1 MKKIISVAL
10 TSFLAAAV
18 SAQQGTPVATSSP
31 APTVSSTTPATTADV
46 EGLRQQVQSLT
57 ETVKALQQ
65 QVKDQQAALEKANL
79 TGESGLPEN
88 PEPSPI
94 AGAKESPAPAGT
106 AAPQFP
112 TEDTSVV
119 SSTASAPSPG
129 PGAAG
134 ALTSE
139 AFPTTDTS
147 VVTSAPETISST
159 GAGASLTQPITI
171 GGGKAYMN
179 ISLDSVF
186 ALAYS
191 SAANLN
197 DIEVGDH
204 DPQQRGFNARNT
216 ELAFDGA
223 VDPYFQGFA
232 NIVFLLDNDNQTE
245 VELEEAFLQTSSL
258 PYNLQLKAG
267 QFFADFGRLNPT
279 HPHTWDF
286 ADSPLVNGLFL
297 GPDGLRGVGAQA
309 SWTLPV
315 PWYSQLVFASQ
326 NGRGETG
333 FSFRNPGDNGMF
345 FDRVTTDRE
354 ARGLQDF
361 VWIPRFENS
370 FNLSDTQTVLAG
382 VSGAF
387 GSNETGANSRTQIYG
402 ADLLYKWKSSHAEGG
417 FPFVKWQTEVMC
429 RRFQAGHGADDSF
442 PVAET
447 FHDWGLYSQVLWGFK
462 KGWVVGVRGDY
473 VHMQDSM
480 YTDDL
485 DRQSRWRLSADLT
498 WYPTEFSKI
507 RLQYNQDFLEEN
519 FFLSPREV
527 ESVFLQWEFILGA
540 HGAHKF

>member
-1 MKKIISVAL
+1 MKKFILI
-10 TSFLAAAV
+10 TLAIFPVTAV
-18 SAQQGTPVATSSP
+18 FAQKTAPASTSSP
-31 APTVSSTTPATTADV
+31 APTVLNATPATTADV
-46 EGLRQQVQSLT
+46 EALRQQVESLT

-79 TGESGLPEN
+79 TGESGLPQN

-94 AGAKESPAPAGT
+94 AGAESSPAPAAS
-106 AAPQFP
+106 AAARFP

-119 SSTASAPSPG
+119 SSTTAPAASGTPAPG
-129 PGAAG
+129 G
-134 ALTSE
+134 
-139 AFPTTDTS
+139 FPTTDTS

-171 GGGKAYMN
+171 GGGRNYMN
-179 ISLDSVF
+179 ISLDGLF

-191 SAANLN
+191 SARDLH

-204 DPQQRGFNARNT
+204 DPQQRGFNARNI

-223 VDPYFQGFA
+223 VDPYFEGFA
-232 NIVFLLDNDNQTE
+232 NIVFKLDNDNETE
-245 VELEEAFLQTSSL
+245 VEVEEAFMQTTSL
-258 PYNLQLKAG
+258 PFNLQLKGG
-267 QFFADFGRLNPT
+267 QFFAAFGRLNPT

-286 ADSPLVNGLFL
+286 VDTPLVNGLFL
-297 GPDGLRGVGAQA
+297 GPDGLRGVGAQT
-309 SWTLPV
+309 SWTLPL
-315 PWYSQLVFASQ
+315 PWYSQLIFASQ
-326 NGRGETG
+326 NGRGSTG
-333 FSFRNPGDNGMF
+333 FSFRNPGDDGMF

-417 FPFVKWQTEVMC
+417 FPFVKWQTEFMY
-429 RRFQAGHGADDSF
+429 RRYQAGRGADDSF

-462 KGWVVGVRGDY
+462 KGWVAGIRGDY
-473 VHMQDSM
+473 VDMQDSKF
-480 YTDDL
+480 TDDL
-485 DRQSRWRLSADLT
+485 DRQSRWRLSANLT

-507 RLQYNQDFLEEN
+507 RLQYNQDFLEQN
-519 FFLSPREV
+519 FFLSAREV

>member
-1 MKKIISVAL
+1 MNKIILVTLSVFPL
-10 TSFLAAAV
+10 TAV
-18 SAQQGTPVATSSP
+18 FAQQATPVSSSSP
-31 APTVSSTTPATTADV
+31 APTVSSSTPATAADV
-46 EGLRQQVQSLT
+46 EALRQQVQSLT
-57 ETVKALQQ
+57 DTVKALQQ
-65 QVKDQQAALEKANL
+65 QVEDQQAALEKANL
-79 TGESGLPEN
+79 TGESGLPQN

-94 AGAKESPAPAGT
+94 AGAESPAPSGSAQQG
-106 AAPQFP
+106 FP

-119 SSTASAPSPG
+119 SSTTAPAVSGTPSLG
-129 PGAAG
+129 G
-134 ALTSE
+134 
-139 AFPTTDTS
+139 FPTTDTS

-179 ISLDSVF
+179 ISLDGLF

-191 SAANLN
+191 SAADLN
-197 DIEVGDH
+197 NIEVGDH
-204 DPQQRGFNARNT
+204 DPQQRGFNARNV

-223 VDPYFQGFA
+223 VDPYFEGFA
-232 NIVFLLDNDNQTE
+232 NIVFKLDNDNETQVE
-245 VELEEAFLQTSSL
+245 VEEAFMQTTSL
-258 PYNLQLKAG
+258 PFNLQLKGG
-267 QFFADFGRLNPT
+267 QFFAAFV
-279 HPHTWDF
+279 
-286 ADSPLVNGLFL
+286 ADTPLVNGLFL
-297 GPDGLRGVGAQA
+297 GADGLRGVGAQA
-309 SWTLPV
+309 SWTLPL
-315 PWYSQLVFASQ
+315 PWYSQLIFASQ
-326 NGRGETG
+326 NGRGSTG
-333 FSFRNPGDNGMF
+333 FSFRNPGDDGMF
-345 FDRVTTDRE
+345 FDRITTDRE

-417 FPFVKWQTEVMC
+417 FPFVKWQTEFMY
-429 RRFQAGHGADDSF
+429 RRFQAGHGANDSF

-462 KGWVVGVRGDY
+462 KGWVAGIRGDY
-473 VHMQDSM
+473 VDMQDSM
-480 YTDDL
+480 FTDDL
-485 DRQSRWRLSADLT
+485 DRQSRWRLSANLT

-519 FFLSPREV
+519 FFLSARQV
-527 ESVFLQWEFILGA
+527 ESIFLQWEFILGS